1 MPETEPLTHPDML
14 QRQRLIEAVVDEF
27 EQPLLRYATRI
38 LRNGTLAQ
46 DVVQNVFVKL
56 FRQWQP
62 NQRPNASLKPWL
74 FRVTH
79 NEAVDVIRAEERR
92 KGLHQRSVIDAN
104 ADEGTTPPSWQ
115 CHFGYPS
122 AGGECSDEER
132 RQLVFASLEILTLE
146 ERQVVLLRLQQGMSY
161 DEIGV
166 VMNRPR
172 GSVGA
177 ILHVAVKKL
186 ADVIGRK
193 EGV

>member
-1 MPETEPLTHPDML
+1 MPETELLTQPDAL

-38 LRNGTLAQ
+38 LRNGVLAQ

-62 NQRPNASLKPWL
+62 NQRPSASLKPWL

-92 KGLHQRSVIDAN
+92 KGLHQRAVGCDDSGAPSEKGTPRSSYPT
-104 ADEGTTPPSWQ
+104 DERW
-115 CHFGYPS
+115 
-122 AGGECSDEER
+122 DEER
-132 RQLVFASLEILTLE
+132 RQLVFASLEILSLE

-161 DEIGV
+161 DEIAA

-177 ILHVAVKKL
+177 ILSVAVKKL